1 MIDSNYLGI
10 HHCEILVTDLN
21 KALKFY
27 IEVLGLE
34 EINNTSSFSESK
46 WLRFLILLLG
56 VYGLVLLV

>member
-1 MIDSNYLGI
+1 MKKF
-10 HHCEILVTDLN
+10 LVVTS
-21 KALKFY
+21 
-27 IEVLGLE
+27 LGLE